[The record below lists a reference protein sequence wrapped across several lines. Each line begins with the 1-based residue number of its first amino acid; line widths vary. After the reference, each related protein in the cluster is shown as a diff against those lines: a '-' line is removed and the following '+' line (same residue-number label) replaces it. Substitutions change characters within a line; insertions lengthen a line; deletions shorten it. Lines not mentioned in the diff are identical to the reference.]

1 MSIVFCHLP
10 IFEAVI
16 VYTYRTKKSQAAVTS
31 TACCRSLRRH
41 WRFTLYLMNVTL
53 PFVTALMTI
62 PNSDLSLALNFA
74 TENAKMFCINLISRA
89 VISYNMDWRVHINKR
104 AISEVLCLN
113 CQVLCSRKLVHDS
126 YTADK
131 HFLIYTSKQ
140 IISQIVNIK
149 QAYNSQ

>member
-41 WRFTLYLMNVTL
+41 WRFTLNLMNVTL

-74 TENAKMFCINLISRA
+74 TENAKMFCTNLISRA
-89 VISYNMDWRVHINKR
+89 QLSPTTWIEEFILTKEQYQKS
-104 AISEVLCLN
+104 CLN
-113 CQVLCSRKLVHDS
+113 CQVLCSRKLVHD
-126 YTADK
+126 TADK